1 MFKDQGNKEMRSVGQ
16 NRLCYQSGGTHAR
29 ESILEDSCLE
39 AIQPFRN
46 KNTNVVGTG

>member
-1 MFKDQGNKEMRSVGQ
+1 MFKDQGNKEMHSMGK
-16 NRLCYQSGGTHAR
+16 NRLLYQIGGSHAR